1 MHVAYNKQVI
11 GLISLTQLVIKG
23 ESIGRQREIR
33 IHSPKDFKARGEGM
47 LWSPLILHKLPFLSY
62 AKDTLSTSVPWL
74 EENRMPEV
82 GEISKDLR
90 IIHEV
95 QVAYTAQPSMPSGL
109 LLAHFCEN

>member
-47 LWSPLILHKLPFLSY
+47 L
-62 AKDTLSTSVPWL
+62 
-74 EENRMPEV
+74 
-82 GEISKDLR
+82 
-90 IIHEV
+90 
-95 QVAYTAQPSMPSGL
+95 
-109 LLAHFCEN
+109 